1 MSNTNPKKR
10 PVYRNIQIS
19 QIMNYRLPLA
29 GKLSILHRI
38 SGILLFLA
46 LPVILLPL
54 FDKSL
59 SSELTFAEMKVM
71 VDNPLLKLVLLGL
84 LWSYMHHFCAG
95 IRYLF
100 LDAHVGV
107 DKYTAAKTAASV
119 FVVSLLLTAIFGLK
133 LFGVL

>member
-100 LDAHVGV
+100 LDAHVGI